1 LEIQNKKGVIKRA
14 FIIKRDISYWPVVLL
29 SGKHISKKNMGEYRI
44 SNYEKAE
51 GSSADDN
58 LDEFFLRLAFEF

>member
-1 LEIQNKKGVIKRA
+1 
-14 FIIKRDISYWPVVLL
+14 
-29 SGKHISKKNMGEYRI
+29 MGEYGI
-44 SNYEKAE
+44 SNYERAE

>member
-1 LEIQNKKGVIKRA
+1 
-14 FIIKRDISYWPVVLL
+14 
-29 SGKHISKKNMGEYRI
+29 MGEYRI

-51 GSSADDN
+51 GSSADNN

>member
-1 LEIQNKKGVIKRA
+1 MAFFWRKEVIKRA

-29 SGKHISKKNMGEYRI
+29 SGKHISKKNMGEYRR

-51 GSSADDN
+51 GSTADN
-58 LDEFFLRLAFEF
+58 TLNEFFLRLAFEF